1 MRILFVLFLL
11 MLSAPSVQAEN
22 VRPSANVQE
31 HASLLARIGRLV
43 HSSCGKIEGIGMGQ
57 TRESARRNCCY
68 FGTRPIA
75 EEATAYSSS
84 TGRWYAVI
92 RYR

>member
-1 MRILFVLFLL
+1 MRLLFVLILL
-11 MLSAPSVQAEN
+11 VLASPSVQAET
-22 VRPSANVQE
+22 VRPSSSVQD